1 MICPLDFMTPSQSSG
16 RGSAEGGTT
25 SATGSPNRVMRT
37 GFRVRRTRS
46 RTARQVA
53 LNFEI
58 AIFSIWKNLPAFA
71 QATIVK
77 DHGQSIS
84 RPGVTRRLREN
95 GLIGPSRR
103 IGQLCGNRI
112 QVRRAQEKSPDQRL
126 VRAFGNFVW
135 LRGPDLNQRP
145 LDCEGNSSREASQ
158 SDPDADIGGALYHP
172 GLLDHLASPD
182 EDGRGDR
189 QAQRLQL
196 LGSTTDRKTET
207 PRAGASIPSFPI
219 SFPIA
224 YGRPATAETGSM
236 AVWGAVKNSP
246 TPAPRPSSHASTV
259 AGCVPGPGASE
270 TLSKPAGPCATSAG
284 QIKALTIRGRRRSAP
299 APAYRS
305 FPE

>member
-1 MICPLDFMTPSQSSG
+1 
-16 RGSAEGGTT
+16 
-25 SATGSPNRVMRT
+25 
-37 GFRVRRTRS
+37 
-46 RTARQVA
+46 
-53 LNFEI
+53 
-58 AIFSIWKNLPAFA
+58 
-71 QATIVK
+71 
-77 DHGQSIS
+77 
-84 RPGVTRRLREN
+84 
-95 GLIGPSRR
+95 
-103 IGQLCGNRI
+103 
-112 QVRRAQEKSPDQRL
+112 
-126 VRAFGNFVW
+126 
-135 LRGPDLNQRP
+135 LNQRP
-145 LDCEGNSSREASQ
+145 LGYEGNSSREASQ
-158 SDPDADIGGALYHP
+158 SDSDADKCDDDLRDCRLGRLWAASVALLHRSFIARRLEPYTPFPAIGGALYHP

-182 EDGRGDR
+182 EDERGDR

-196 LGSTTDRKTET
+196 LGSTTDRKTEN

-236 AVWGAVKNSP
+236 AVWGAVKNSR